1 VARGASPHNTFV
13 YGKTGQGK
21 TVGVTYKLADLRVFA
36 DNNDIDLSVVRYSC
50 AKDNTS
56 YQVASNLVAEL
67 SGEKPRGYDKKT
79 VFDRLYDNLKRSVK
93 P

>member
-1 VARGASPHNTFV
+1 MARSASPHNTFV

-21 TVGVTYKLADLRVFA
+21 TVGVTYKLADLRAFA
-36 DNNDIDLSVVRYSC
+36 DTNDIDLSIVRYSC

-67 SGEKPRGYDKKT
+67 SGEKP
-79 VFDRLYDNLKRSVK
+79 
-93 P
+93 